1 MKSPIKQYRHLKRY
15 QEIVHILI
23 RHGFGGIVDQLGLL
37 PALSLPSRLLRR
49 QPVKPHLTPAAH
61 MRLALEELGPTF
73 IKFGQ
78 ILSTRPDL
86 VPLVYIREL
95 EKLQDVVPPAP
106 WEIAKARIETELEAP
121 IEKRFASFD
130 TTPIAA
136 ASISQVYEA
145 LLPGGEDVVVKV
157 QRPDIER
164 TIDADLEIL
173 FDLARLLQER
183 TPLGELYD
191 LVGITEDFAHTL
203 RAELDFSR
211 EGRNADRFRAN
222 FAGEPYLYIPKIY
235 WDYTTRRVLVLERIS
250 GLKIDDL
257 PALEAAGFDRHRIAL
272 YASRIIIQEML
283 IDGFFHADPHP
294 GNFFIMCLDDDPHQ
308 PVIGAIDFGMV
319 GHLSLRLREE
329 LIRLY
334 IVSVGLDS
342 VEIVD
347 QLIKMGAAGQRVD
360 RASLQRDLE
369 RLLTK
374 YYGLPLK
381 EIRAQ
386 EVIDE
391 VMPIAFRHHLRLPAE
406 LWLMGKTLG
415 MMEGVGLKL
424 DPDFDVFA
432 VSQPYVRRFTWQMA
446 SPKVWGRKL
455 LKGVNDWEELFAVLP
470 KQSHRILDQVE
481 RGDLEI
487 NISFKETQQTINKL
501 DLLVNRL
508 ATSILLAA
516 LIVGLALLTPL
527 VSTGGY
533 GIAFWLA
540 VAGFLTV
547 AILGLSLLISLWHDR
562 H

>member
-15 QEIVHILI
+15 QEIVRILI

-49 QPVKPHLTPAAH
+49 QPVKPHLTPAVH
-61 MRLALEELGPTF
+61 VRLALEDLGPTF

-86 VPLVYIREL
+86 VPPAYIQEL

-106 WEIAKARIETELEAP
+106 WDTIKARIETELETPLEEA
-121 IEKRFASFD
+121 FTTFD
-130 TTPIAA
+130 PTPIAA
-136 ASISQVYEA
+136 ASISQVHQA
-145 LLPGGEDVVVKV
+145 TLPGGENVVVKV

-173 FDLARLLQER
+173 FDLAHLLQER

-191 LVGITEDFAHTL
+191 LVGITEDFTHTL

-211 EGRNADRFRAN
+211 EGRNADRFRTN
-222 FAGEPYLYIPKIY
+222 FAGEPHLYIPKIY
-235 WDYTTRRVLVLERIS
+235 WDHTTRRVIVLEHIS

-257 PALEAAGFDRHRIAL
+257 PALEAAGFDRHQIAL
-272 YASRIIIQEML
+272 YTARIIIQEML

-294 GNFFIMCLDDDPHQ
+294 GNFFILCLDDDPGQ
-308 PVIGAIDFGMV
+308 PVIGAVDFGMV

-329 LIRLY
+329 LIHLY
-334 IVSVGLDS
+334 GVSVGLDS
-342 VEIVD
+342 AELVD

-360 RASLQRDLE
+360 RDGLQRDLE

-386 EVIDE
+386 EIIDE

-415 MMEGVGLKL
+415 MMEGIGLKL

-432 VSQPYVRRFTWQMA
+432 ASKPYVRRFTWQMA

-455 LKGVNDWEELFAVLP
+455 LKGINDWEELFTALP
-470 KQSHRILDQVE
+470 KQTHRILDQME

-487 NISFKETQQTINKL
+487 NLSFKETQQTINKL

-508 ATSILLAA
+508 STSILLAA

-540 VAGFLTV
+540 VLGFLAV
-547 AILGLSLLISLWHDR
+547 ATLGLSLLISMWR
-562 H
+562 GRR

>member
-1 MKSPIKQYRHLKRY
+1 MKSPIRQYRHLKRY
-15 QEIVHILI
+15 QEIVRILI
-23 RHGFGGIVDQLGLL
+23 RHGFGGVVDQLGLL

-49 QPVKPHLTPAAH
+49 QPVKPHLAPAAH
-61 MRLALEELGPTF
+61 VRLALEELGPTF

-86 VPLVYIREL
+86 IPPAYIQEL

-106 WEIAKARIETELEAP
+106 WDAIKARIETEL
-121 IEKRFASFD
+121 KASLEETFTTFD
-130 TTPIAA
+130 PTPIAA
-136 ASISQVYEA
+136 ASISQVHQA
-145 LLPGGEDVVVKV
+145 TLPGGEDVVVKA
-157 QRPDIER
+157 QRPGIER

-173 FDLARLLQER
+173 FDLAHLLQER

-222 FAGEPYLYIPKIY
+222 FAGETHLYIPKIY
-235 WDYTTRRVLVLERIS
+235 WNHTTRRVIVLERIS

-257 PALEAAGFDRHRIAL
+257 PALEAAGFDRHQIAL
-272 YASRIIIQEML
+272 YTARIIVQEML

-294 GNFFIMCLDDDPHQ
+294 GNFFIMCRDNDPSQ
-308 PVIGAIDFGMV
+308 PVIGAVDFGMV
-319 GHLSLRLREE
+319 GHLSLQLREE

-334 IVSVGLDS
+334 VVSVGLNS
-342 VEIVD
+342 AELVD

-360 RASLQRDLE
+360 RAGLQRDLE

-391 VMPIAFRHHLRLPAE
+391 IMPIAFRHHLRLPAE

-432 VSQPYVRRFTWQMA
+432 VSKPYVRRFTWQMA
-446 SPKVWGRKL
+446 SPKAWGRKL
-455 LKGVNDWEELFAVLP
+455 LKGVNDWEELFAALP

-487 NISFKETQQTINKL
+487 NISFKEAQQTINRL

-508 ATSILLAA
+508 STSILLAA

-533 GIAFWLA
+533 GIAFWLT
-540 VAGFLTV
+540 VTGFLAV
-547 AILGLSLLISLWHDR
+547 AILGLSLLISMWR
-562 H
+562 SGR